1 MINPSNSQINFKVRG
16 DGEVFARKYT
26 TTLNSFPDYVFEADY
41 NLMSFKDL
49 RNHIKTNKHLP
60 NMPTANEIEK
70 NGADLGELNRILV
83 EKVEELTLY
92 ILELEERLSEV
103 ESEETSTNS
112 EENALLEER
121 INRLEALLEQMK

>member
-1 MINPSNSQINFKVRG
+1 
-16 DGEVFARKYT
+16 
-26 TTLNSFPDYVFEADY
+26 
-41 NLMSFKDL
+41 MSFKDL

-92 ILELEERLSEV
+92 ILELEARLSEV
-103 ESEETSTNS
+103 ESDDTSTNS